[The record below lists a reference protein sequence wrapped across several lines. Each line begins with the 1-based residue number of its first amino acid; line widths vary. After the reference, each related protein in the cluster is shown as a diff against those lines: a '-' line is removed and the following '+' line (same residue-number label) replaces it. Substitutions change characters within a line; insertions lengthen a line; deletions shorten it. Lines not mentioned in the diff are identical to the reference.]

1 MTWAYYLDRVI
12 FAVEFG
18 DAIPGVSKTFVF
30 GFIVGLVGCYKGYT
44 TENGTEGVGKAST
57 SSVVVS
63 SLLILI
69 FDMFLVKLISLDM
82 ASGEVMIEV
91 IDLHKSFNSNNVLD
105 GISFNVDEAENM
117 IVFGRS
123 GTGKSVL
130 LKCMIR
136 LMEPDSGNIKI
147 HGKDVLQLDIK
158 ELNELRK
165 NIGFL
170 FQGAALY
177 DSMSVRE
184 NLEFP
189 LIRNFDLAQ
198 KEIDERVHFVLEAVS
213 LLEAIDKMP
222 SELSGGM
229 KKRIGLARSIITKPK
244 LMFYDEPTTGL
255 DPITAKEISVLIID
269 LQHQLKMTSVVVT
282 HDLLCAKIIA
292 DRAIVLDD
300 GKIVKEGSIND
311 LVTSNDP
318 FLKNFFSD
326 EIIENNGSKI

>member
-1 MTWAYYLDRVI
+1 M
-12 FAVEFG
+12 VE
-18 DAIPGVSKTFVF
+18 VTK
-30 GFIVGLVGCYKGYT
+30 
-44 TENGTEGVGKAST
+44 
-57 SSVVVS
+57 
-63 SLLILI
+63 
-69 FDMFLVKLISLDM
+69 
-82 ASGEVMIEV
+82 
-91 IDLHKSFNSNNVLD
+91 LHKSFDGNVVLD
-105 GISFNVDEAENM
+105 GVSFVVEEAENM
-117 IVFGRS
+117 VVFGRS

-136 LMEPDSGNIKI
+136 LMEPDSGDIKI
-147 HGKDVLQLDIK
+147 NGKDVLQLELK
-158 ELNELRK
+158 ELNHLRK
-165 NIGFL
+165 DIGFL

-189 LIRNFDLAQ
+189 LIRNFELDR

-255 DPITAKEISVLIID
+255 DPITSKEISVLIID
-269 LQHQLKMTSVVVT
+269 LQHQLQMTSIVVT

-292 DRAIVLDD
+292 DRAIVLED

-311 LVTSNDP
+311 LVTSKDP